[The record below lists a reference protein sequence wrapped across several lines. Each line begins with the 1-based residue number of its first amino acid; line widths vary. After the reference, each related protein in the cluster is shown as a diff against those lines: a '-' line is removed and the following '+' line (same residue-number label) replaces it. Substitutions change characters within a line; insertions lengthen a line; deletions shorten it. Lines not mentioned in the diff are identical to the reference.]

1 MAGKESRIRRSSSS
15 NGPVE
20 EVARLGTGTVDTA
33 ISLSGQANLT
43 VALRDCH
50 SSQPWRSVPRVK
62 KRHSEVQPLS
72 ALNRLGASA
81 QQSYANRR
89 ARETR
94 NKDSQRL
101 CLIAAPS

>member
-1 MAGKESRIRRSSSS
+1 MAGKESRIRRSSAS

-33 ISLSGQANLT
+33 ISLSGQANST
-43 VALRDCH
+43 VALRGLH
-50 SSQPWRSVPRVK
+50 SSQPWKSVPWAK
-62 KRHSEVQPLS
+62 KRHSEVITLS

-81 QQSYANRR
+81 QRSYANRR

-94 NKDSQRL
+94 NSIPQGA
-101 CLIAAPS
+101 CQWSPP